1 MSPQLDPTED
11 GLAEGN
17 FGVGDQPVQDFN
29 TNPKLPNFDGVGD
42 QTVQDSS

>member
-1 MSPQLDPTED
+1 MSPQLDPTAD
-11 GLAEGN
+11 GSAEAN

-42 QTVQDSS
+42 QPVQD